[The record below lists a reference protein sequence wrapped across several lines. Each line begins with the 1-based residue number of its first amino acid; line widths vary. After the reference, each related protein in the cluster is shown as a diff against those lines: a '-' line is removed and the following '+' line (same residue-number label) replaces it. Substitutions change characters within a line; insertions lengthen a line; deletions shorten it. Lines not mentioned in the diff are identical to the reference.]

1 MRRGAHSYSRP
12 RREERDVEAGASLA
26 TMEVDIPG
34 DLAGRII
41 GKGGSTAKRIER
53 ATGATVR
60 VETSKVEGGRACV
73 VAKGDTEQVNHVF
86 KEVQA
91 EVAKVSETIA
101 EQLKP
106 RFKDK
111 SSSAGAGLDDLRSA
125 EDGRT
130 SRKEGQDGGEW
141 TYEDMEADITVSASL
156 LTFKCLVGTKGE
168 NITKIRKEC
177 DVNIKLQD
185 RRDVK
190 EIQRAYIS
198 GPLEGVMRATRMV
211 KESLESYDPDLD
223 HSVKEESVNK
233 MDLSIIKATAK
244 VKIIGS
250 AAGFL
255 IGKNGQQLK
264 RIKDE
269 SNIDAIHVD
278 RSEDEEGF
286 KCVEMSGYIT
296 PVLEGLQRVQGSMRN
311 FSKVNKR
318 ASSVETREEMQMAP
332 PARTSSRGSRQTEA
346 MQTTAGSA
354 MASTTPQPYSPS
366 QTDPPGAPPV
376 PAQAYAFKD
385 ASGNS
390 LRFIREADGRY
401 SLVIDKA
408 EQLDPVPLSLQPP
421 PMHPPGLETCDSPQQ
436 RNPPANK
443 RTASA
448 GQVPAQKPHQSQPVT
463 KHPLTSVSSKPRV
476 SEQRP
481 KRM

>member
-1 MRRGAHSYSRP
+1 MRRGAHSSSRP
-12 RREERDVEAGASLA
+12 RRKEYDLQAGASLV
-26 TMEVDIPG
+26 TLEVDIPG

-60 VETSKVEGGRACV
+60 VETCKVEGGRACV

-111 SSSAGAGLDDLRSA
+111 SSSEGAGLGDLHSA
-125 EDGRT
+125 EDGLT
-130 SRKEGQDGGEW
+130 SGKERQDGEEW

-168 NITKIRKEC
+168 NISKIRKEC

-190 EIQRAYIS
+190 EIQNAYIS

-211 KESLESYDPDLD
+211 KDSLESYDPDLD
-223 HSVKEESVNK
+223 HSIKEESVNK

-255 IGKNGQQLK
+255 IGKNGLQLK

-269 SNIDAIHVD
+269 SNIDAIQVD
-278 RSEDEEGF
+278 RTEDGEGF
-286 KCVEMSGYIT
+286 KCVEMSGYVT
-296 PVLEGLQRVQGSMRN
+296 PVLEGLQRVQDSMRN

-318 ASSVETREEMQMAP
+318 ASSVETREAMQMAP
-332 PARTSSRGSRQTEA
+332 TARTSSRGSRQTEA

-354 MASTTPQPYSPS
+354 MASTTPQPHSS
-366 QTDPPGAPPV
+366 FQTDPLGAPPV

-385 ASGNS
+385 ANGNS
-390 LRFIREADGRY
+390 LRFIRQADGRY
-401 SLVIDKA
+401 ALAIDKA
-408 EQLDPVPLSLQPP
+408 EQLDPVPLCPQQPS
-421 PMHPPGLETCDSPQQ
+421 MRPPGLGISDSPQQ

-443 RTASA
+443 RTAA
-448 GQVPAQKPHQSQPVT
+448 RGQVPAQRPHQSQPAT
-463 KHPLTSVSSKPRV
+463 TQPMTSISSKPRV